1 MDLLLQQFIPEARD
15 LLESS
20 TRALVALEADPSDH
34 DAVNGLFRSVHTL
47 KGTAGIFEIPAFTKL
62 VHAAED
68 VLNLVREHKLVLE
81 PELVDQLL
89 AGMDL
94 LSHWVEWLGSNGSL
108 PSDAARVGAVHI
120 ATYRSRI
127 AQDAAPV
134 GAQPGA
140 EPASVPAEVPPW
152 VHGFEES
159 DRLAAASVLARLGE
173 EARLL
178 AIEYRPD
185 PQCFYAGED
194 PLYAIRQIPGLIA
207 FQWTHRDDWE
217 ELRAADLFSCRV
229 VLRVLADASRK
240 TVDELFRYVTE
251 QVSISDVAIEDL
263 FHLDLASER
272 DDASERELRGWLD
285 LAADG
290 DWLAL
295 SEAVGGACGRD
306 GVVGSGARWLTAIL
320 EVPTPPAAAIQ
331 TIVRGLN
338 GLEPR
343 GPDDLRAKTSK
354 TDGPMEIALADELS
368 DVQARILA
376 LEPGSED
383 WRNRLPSV
391 IETLARIVFATT
403 GEDVREALTSAGDA
417 SLVGGDPAPLLSAL
431 ATLMR
436 PAGPAPKVPSV
447 DGGSAEARGAKN
459 QPKGEGEKFLKVE
472 QSRVDAIMD
481 LVGELVVAKNA
492 LPYLSRRAEN
502 EFGCRELAR
511 EIKHQYSAL
520 DRITQSMQGAIMQ
533 IRMMPVGSLFGRYPR
548 LVRDISRKLGK
559 EIELVIEGEDTEA
572 DKNVVEALSD
582 PLLHIMRN
590 SLDHGIEEPEDRIAA
605 GKRRT
610 ALVRIRA
617 FQEGDRV
624 CIEVTDDGR
633 GIDPVRITEKALAKG
648 LIDAARASS
657 MSPEEAVQLVFLA
670 GFSTR
675 DEASDL
681 SGRGVGMD
689 VVRTTVE
696 QMGGDVSLS
705 STPGLGTKILLRL
718 PLSMA
723 VTRVMMVEVAGTL
736 IGIPMETVAETVRLP
751 SASIRRFKQA
761 EMFLLRDALVPL
773 VRMRSRLALKP
784 DAEPRDSEAVLVCRL
799 QGAPVGLVV
808 DDFNV
813 GIEVVLKPMSGLLAG
828 LPGYAGTAVLGNGE
842 VLLVLN
848 LKDLL

>member
-20 TRALVALEADPSDH
+20 SRALVALEADPTD
-34 DAVNGLFRSVHTL
+34 DAAINGLFRSVHTL
-47 KGTAGIFEIPAFTKL
+47 KGTAGIFDIPAFTKL

-68 VLNLVREHKLVLE
+68 VLNLVREHQIVLE

-94 LSHWVEWLGSNGSL
+94 LSHWVDWLGNNGAL
-108 PSDAARVGAVHI
+108 PSDAARTGAVHI
-120 ATYRSRI
+120 ATYRSRLT
-127 AQDAAPV
+127 ADA
-134 GAQPGA
+134 GA
-140 EPASVPAEVPPW
+140 EATRRAAEAPTTPDAVPAWVAEFDEV
-152 VHGFEES
+152 
-159 DRLAAASVLARLGE
+159 DRLAAASVLASLGE
-173 EARLL
+173 EARLV
-178 AIEYRPD
+178 AVEYRPD

-194 PLYAIRQIPGLIA
+194 PLYAIRQIPSLLA
-207 FQWTHRDDWE
+207 FSWTHREDWE
-217 ELRAADLFSCRV
+217 ELRAADLFTCRV

-240 TVDELFRYVTE
+240 SVEELFRYVSE
-251 QVSISDVAIEDL
+251 QVTICDVAIEDL
-263 FHLDLASER
+263 ARLSGPDDR
-272 DDASERELRGWLD
+272 DDASREAVRDWLE

-290 DWLAL
+290 DWLGL
-295 SEAVGGACGRD
+295 SEAVGPACDQAGL
-306 GVVGSGARWLTAIL
+306 VGSGARWLSTLL
-320 EVPTPPAAAIQ
+320 EAPVPPSAAIQ
-331 TIVRGLN
+331 AVVRALN
-338 GLEPR
+338 GFEAQARVPAAL
-343 GPDDLRAKTSK
+343 GAAKGASAGASSLADDL
-354 TDGPMEIALADELS
+354 IA
-368 DVQARILA
+368 VQHRILA
-376 LEPGSED
+376 IAPGTEA

-391 IETLARIVFATT
+391 VETLARVVFATT
-403 GEDVREALTSAGDA
+403 GNDGREALA
-417 SLVGGDPAPLLSAL
+417 SAL
-431 ATLMR
+431 GAALAGGGPEPILSVLARIAAPEPSAPDAGKSTADARDAT
-436 PAGPAPKVPSV
+436 AVKA
-447 DGGSAEARGAKN
+447 D
-459 QPKGEGEKFLKVE
+459 GEKLLKVE

-502 EFGCRELAR
+502 EFGCRDLAR

-520 DRITQSMQGAIMQ
+520 DRITQSMQDAIMQ

-559 EIELVIEGEDTEA
+559 DIELVIEGEETEA

-590 SLDHGIEEPEDRIAA
+590 SLDHGIEEAEDRVAA

-610 ALVRIRA
+610 AVIRIRA

-633 GIDPVRITEKALAKG
+633 GIDPARITEKALAKG
-648 LIDAARASS
+648 LIDAARAAS
-657 MSPEEAVQLVFLA
+657 MSPEDAVQLVFLA

-696 QMGGDVSLS
+696 QMGGDVQLA
-705 STPGLGTKILLRL
+705 STSGVGTRILLRL

-736 IGIPMETVAETVRLP
+736 IGIPMETVAETVRVP
-751 SASIRRFKQA
+751 AASIRRFKQA

-773 VRMRSRLALKP
+773 VRMRTRLALSA
-784 DAEPRDSEAVLVCRL
+784 DAEPRESEAVLVCRL
-799 QGAPVGLVV
+799 HGAPVGLVV

-848 LKDLL
+848 IKELL